1 MKKIDEGKRVFDVE
15 IEALSKMRDALDET
29 FMSIVDSMINCK
41 GKVIVTGIGKPGHI
55 AKKIAAT
62 MASLG
67 TPSFYL
73 HPAEAMHGDLGMISK
88 DDVVIAISYSG
99 ESDEIVNILPN
110 IKLIGAKLVGLTGNA
125 NSTLALASDI
135 VQVFPKFE
143 EACVLGLAP
152 SSSTTVELCYGDAL
166 AIVASE
172 INHFKDIDYAK
183 FHPAGSLGKKL
194 ILKVMDLMAK
204 DNDNAVIPEGASIK
218 TAILELSKKGLGI
231 VSIVNSDNHLVGI
244 ITDGDLRR
252 QLEKNVDIYALS
264 VEDVMT
270 RIPSTIQ
277 KRRLAMDALKI
288 MKERNISSMPVLDED
303 KVCGTIRLQ
312 DIIRVGIVG

>member
-172 INHFKDIDYAK
+172 INHFKDIDYAN
-183 FHPAGSLGKKL
+183 S
-194 ILKVMDLMAK
+194 ILQDLW
-204 DNDNAVIPEGASIK
+204 
-218 TAILELSKKGLGI
+218 
-231 VSIVNSDNHLVGI
+231 
-244 ITDGDLRR
+244 
-252 QLEKNVDIYALS
+252 
-264 VEDVMT
+264 
-270 RIPSTIQ
+270 
-277 KRRLAMDALKI
+277 
-288 MKERNISSMPVLDED
+288 ERNLS
-303 KVCGTIRLQ
+303 
-312 DIIRVGIVG
+312 